1 MFSWKFQMAEMGQ
14 SKSAHWVKIASVPTL
29 WASTAIMI
37 TFDEGGGYYDSG
49 YIQPVD
55 FFGDGSRIPMI
66 VVSPYSKGGH
76 VDHTYTDHA
85 SIAKFIERNWG
96 LAPITKRSRDN
107 LPDPMQWPSN
117 PYVPVNSPA
126 IGDLFQMFDFHQLD
140 HMKVRINPF
149 SQ

>member
-1 MFSWKFQMAEMGQ
+1 MAEMGQ

-29 WASTAIMI
+29 WASTAILV

-66 VVSPYSKGGH
+66 VVSPYSMGGKI
-76 VDHTYTDHA
+76 DHTYNDHA
-85 SIAKFIERNWG
+85 SIAKFIERNWD

-107 LPDPMQWPSN
+107 LPDPVQRSDN